1 MVKTLKDLDIKNKR
15 VIIRCDFNVPYK
27 NGKIIDDTRI
37 IESIDT
43 IKYCIDNNC
52 KIILLSHKGRIKEE
66 KDLKENT
73 LKPVAKRLTKLLHR
87 TVRFSHVTRGEELE
101 NMVSKLKNKQVLL
114 IENTRYEDLNGKKES
129 SNDKKLAK
137 YWSKFGDVFIND
149 AFGTIHRSHASNV
162 GIANNLPSCVGLLVE
177 KELNKLEELKN
188 PERPFVLILGGKKV
202 SDKIPMIE
210 NLIDKV
216 DYILL
221 GGGMANTF
229 LSAESFNLGKSLID
243 EESIDFCKK
252 MLKKYADKIV
262 LPVDLKVNN
271 KIDNNGKIEIK
282 DITDFDED
290 DIALD
295 IGSKTVK
302 IYEDLLKTSKIVFW
316 NGPLGIYE
324 YSNFI
329 QGTKEILN
337 YLVDNDIKTI
347 LGGGD
352 VVAAASILKL
362 KDKVY
367 HASTGGGATLE
378 FLEGKTLEGLK
389 AIK

>member
-101 NMVSKLKNKQVLL
+101 SMVSKLKNKQVLL

-149 AFGTIHRSHASNV
+149 AFGTMHRSHASNV

-302 IYEDLLKTSKIVFW
+302 IYEDILKTSKIVFW

>member
-149 AFGTIHRSHASNV
+149 AFGTMHRSHASNV

-302 IYEDLLKTSKIVFW
+302 IYEDILKTSKIVFW